1 MPLFKT
7 RSHIPHSAVINVYI
21 LYEIN
26 LWSLEQDNKFVLL
39 NSLFGAVKLTKNS
52 DLDKYSYSG
61 YGIGFDSHGT
71 FSLSDGVGFGKNVK

>member
-7 RSHIPHSAVINVYI
+7 SSHIPHSAVINVYI